1 VPDGRLQVER
11 PRSCADVRAPTPRDA
26 WGEGGSA
33 TSLTHARDPAA
44 VIGCVRHGTLS
55 PMGPERPHPCRATP
69 TSPQRKPLKGAN
81 TRVAPFARRI
91 GRIGAVTFS
100 FLVVRS
106 ERLRLGY
113 RRRSQN
119 QACEQARGSGQS
131 ALLLLLDGLR
141 DLDDLARAV
150 RRAGRRA

>member
-1 VPDGRLQVER
+1 
-11 PRSCADVRAPTPRDA
+11 
-26 WGEGGSA
+26 
-33 TSLTHARDPAA
+33 
-44 VIGCVRHGTLS
+44 
-55 PMGPERPHPCRATP
+55 
-69 TSPQRKPLKGAN
+69 
-81 TRVAPFARRI
+81 
-91 GRIGAVTFS
+91 VTFS